1 MGICVLSWLTGCAS
15 IGGYPANPYSSES
28 DLAAFVASSGP
39 AAIQAYYTAPAFE
52 REELRNRIIYSRI
65 AAYDIEYQAFQA
77 NLIKEANIENI
88 SADLI
93 VLGLNGAGATAGGA
107 GLKAALAA
115 ASAGVVGAKASIDK
129 QLFFD
134 RAVPALLAQMS
145 AARTGQFTLIQK
157 GLRLPDHAYPL
168 PAALVDV
175 NAYREAGSLP
185 AAIDLLTANATAART
200 EMKATA
206 VLNRVGS
213 VAGVASAEAAASRAL
228 AAPASAPTVAR
239 ARAPGVTIVSPSGPS
254 TFFRNLP

>member
-1 MGICVLSWLTGCAS
+1 M
-15 IGGYPANPYSSES
+15 
-28 DLAAFVASSGP
+28 AAFVANSGP
-39 AAIQAYYTAPAFE
+39 AAIQAYYAAPTIE
-52 REELRNRIIYSRI
+52 REALRNRIIYSRI

-77 NLIKEANIENI
+77 DLIKEANIENI

-93 VLGLNGAGATAGGA
+93 VLGLNGAGATAGGV

-145 AARTGQFTLIQK
+145 AARAGRFTLIQK
-157 GLRLPDHAYPL
+157 GLQLSDDLYPL
-168 PAALVDV
+168 PAALVDA

-185 AAIDLLTANATAART
+185 VAIDLLTANATAART
-200 EMKATA
+200 DMKATE
-206 VLNRVGS
+206 VLNRVGP
-213 VAGVASAEAAASRAL
+213 VVGVESAEAAARASAAPAL
-228 AAPASAPTVAR
+228 AARR
-239 ARAPGVTIVSPSGPS
+239 ARSPGLTIVSPGGPS